1 MQRRRWLPI
10 RSVLRKKNKMP
21 SPIDHR
27 DHYHGYQVSL
37 SCVQRGGLWKVA
49 GITIVRSGTLTP
61 LFPRRALPGQSPDA
75 DHAVQRGMGWARA
88 VIDNLDPGRLV
99 EAV

>member
-1 MQRRRWLPI
+1 MHWRCFLLI
-10 RSVLRKKNKMP
+10 RSVLRKKNNMQ
-21 SPIDHR
+21 SPIDHC
-27 DHYHGYQVSL
+27 DHYHGYHVSL

-49 GITIVRSGTLTP
+49 GITIVRNDTLAP

-75 DHAVQRGMGWARA
+75 DHAVRRGMGWARA